1 MSYTVRF
8 AATPEERELAYA
20 LRRDVFEVEQ
30 GVPRPLDRD
39 SNDHNANHVVAIDEQ
54 GRCVGTGRLVRVD
67 ARTAQ
72 IGRMAVAT
80 SHRRHGVGAEVIEL
94 LERLAQ
100 LRGTAEI
107 VCHVQLPAV
116 PFFVRRGY
124 RQAGGE
130 FLAEGVP
137 HVLMSKVLPVESAG
151 ASLPA
156 PA

>member
-20 LRRDVFEVEQ
+20 LRRDVFEAEQ

-39 SNDHNANHVVAIDEQ
+39 SNDHNANHVVAVDEQ
-54 GRCVGTGRLVRVD
+54 GRCVGTGRLVRLD

-72 IGRMAVAT
+72 IGRMAVAA
-80 SHRRHGVGAEVIEL
+80 SHRRHGVGAEVIDL
-94 LERLAQ
+94 LERLAR
-100 LRGTAEI
+100 LRGSGEI
-107 VCHVQLPAV
+107 VCHVQLPAI
-116 PFFVRRGY
+116 PFFLRRGY
-124 RQAGGE
+124 QQAGGE

-137 HVLMSKVLPVESAG
+137 HVLMSKTLPVETFG
-151 ASLPA
+151 ACVPA